1 MCKVKAVARPD
12 PNAGMSES
20 GENHE
25 QGVEFGSIESV
36 FDEVSYP
43 VTAGELVSEYG
54 DREVGRT
61 SADPIPIRD
70 LFADVGNQSFES
82 DEELRQ
88 GMLNMMPA
96 ESVGRQRYS
105 DRGGSE
111 GNEPT
116 DEGEANE

>member
-1 MCKVKAVARPD
+1 
-12 PNAGMSES
+12 MSES
-20 GENHE
+20 DENHE

-43 VTAGELVSEYG
+43 VAASRLVSEYG
-54 DREVGRT
+54 DREIGRT
-61 SADPIPIRD
+61 SADPIAIGD
-70 LFADVGNQSFES
+70 LFADVGDQSFDS

-96 ESVGRQRYS
+96 DSVGRQRYS

-111 GNEPT
+111 GNELT
-116 DEGEANE
+116 DEDETGD